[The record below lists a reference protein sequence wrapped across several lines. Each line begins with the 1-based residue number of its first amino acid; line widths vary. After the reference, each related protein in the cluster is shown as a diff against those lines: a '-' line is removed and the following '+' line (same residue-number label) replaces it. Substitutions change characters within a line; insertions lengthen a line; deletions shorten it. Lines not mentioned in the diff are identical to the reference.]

1 MSHHGIDAGLALPP
15 GAALP
20 EAPDAALDA
29 ALDALD
35 GALEAAVSAA
45 LLAAGAALL
54 LDVPLSE
61 LLPHAVSTSAMALTP
76 TMVAVNFFAGL

>member
-1 MSHHGIDAGLALPP
+1 LTLPP

-20 EAPDAALDA
+20 DAPDAALDA

-35 GALEAAVSAA
+35 GALDAALDAPESAA

-54 LDVPLSE
+54 LELPLSE